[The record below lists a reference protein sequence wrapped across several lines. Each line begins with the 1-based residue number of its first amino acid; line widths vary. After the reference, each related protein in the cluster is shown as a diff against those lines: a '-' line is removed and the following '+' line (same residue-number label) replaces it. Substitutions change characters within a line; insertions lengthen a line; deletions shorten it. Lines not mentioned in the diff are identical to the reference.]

1 MVSRIS
7 PTALLETLFEVNS
20 LDDQEK
26 HHLALLRKIAAGA
39 TTITKT
45 EDAALMDEL
54 VQLGYV
60 AALEN
65 VFFGERIFLDVQII
79 PSGEAR
85 LRGLSSLA
93 NPLSKN

>member
-26 HHLALLRKIAAGA
+26 HQLALLRKIAAGA

-45 EDAALMDEL
+45 EDVALMDEL
-54 VQLGYV
+54 VRLRYV
-60 AALEN
+60 TSLES
-65 VFFGERIFLDVQII
+65 VSFGERHFLDALIM

-85 LRGLSSLA
+85 LRSLSLLA

>member
-1 MVSRIS
+1 M
-7 PTALLETLFEVNS
+7 
-20 LDDQEK
+20 DDQEK
-26 HHLALLRKIAAGA
+26 HQFALLRKIAAGA

-45 EDAALMDEL
+45 EDVALMDEL
-54 VQLGYV
+54 AQLGYV

-65 VFFGERIFLDVQII
+65 VFFGERIFLDVLIM

-85 LRGLSSLA
+85 LRSLSSLA